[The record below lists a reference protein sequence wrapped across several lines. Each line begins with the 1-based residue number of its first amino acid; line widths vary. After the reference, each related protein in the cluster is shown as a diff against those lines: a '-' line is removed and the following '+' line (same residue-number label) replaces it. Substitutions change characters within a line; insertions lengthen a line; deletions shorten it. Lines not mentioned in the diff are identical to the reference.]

1 MFVNLMDTVVVA
13 QVATFGDS
21 QVLFSAHLLVAI
33 APVGP
38 LGHDTLTI
46 LLDTVTGHSN
56 APRSRITVVSLL
68 QVLETKGFHRIDNIP
83 GAVT

>member
-1 MFVNLMDTVVVA
+1 MVA

-46 LLDTVTGHSN
+46 LLDIVTGHSKT
-56 APRSRITVVSLL
+56 PRSLLIVVSLL
-68 QVLETKGFHRIDNIP
+68 QVLKTRGLHID
-83 GAVT
+83 

>member
-1 MFVNLMDTVVVA
+1 MFVNPLDTAVVA
-13 QVATFGDS
+13 QVVTFGDS

-46 LLDTVTGHSN
+46 LLDIVTGHSKT
-56 APRSRITVVSLL
+56 PRSRITVVSLL
-68 QVLETKGFHRIDNIP
+68 QLVETRGFHRIENIP

>member
-1 MFVNLMDTVVVA
+1 MFVNPLDTAVVA
-13 QVATFGDS
+13 QVVTFGDS

-46 LLDTVTGHSN
+46 LLDIVTGHSKT
-56 APRSRITVVSLL
+56 PRSLLIVVSLL
-68 QVLETKGFHRIDNIP
+68 QVLKTRGLHID
-83 GAVT
+83 

>member
-1 MFVNLMDTVVVA
+1 MFVNPLDTAVVA

-46 LLDTVTGHSN
+46 LLDIVTGHSKT
-56 APRSRITVVSLL
+56 PRSLLIVVSLL
-68 QVLETKGFHRIDNIP
+68 QVLKTRGLHID
-83 GAVT
+83 

>member
-1 MFVNLMDTVVVA
+1 MFVNPLDTAVVA
-13 QVATFGDS
+13 QVVTFGDS

-46 LLDTVTGHSN
+46 LLDTVTGHSKT
-56 APRSRITVVSLL
+56 PRSLLIVVSLL
-68 QVLETKGFHRIDNIP
+68 QVLKTRGLHID
-83 GAVT
+83 